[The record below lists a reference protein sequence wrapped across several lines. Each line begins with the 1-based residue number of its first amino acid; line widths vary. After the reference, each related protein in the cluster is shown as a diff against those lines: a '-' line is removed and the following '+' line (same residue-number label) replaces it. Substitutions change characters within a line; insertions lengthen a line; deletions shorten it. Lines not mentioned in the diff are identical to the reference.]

1 MITRRGFLGAF
12 ASLLLSGMATGAYA
26 VGIEPARQPRVTRY
40 RLVPNNWPAGLKLR
54 LVVLADIHACTPWMS
69 PRRIGEIC
77 EQANGL
83 GGDMILL
90 LGDFLSGMRLS
101 AGHVAP
107 EDWAR
112 ELARLSAPLGVH
124 AVLGNHDWLDD
135 PGAMAAGKGP
145 TLVHGALSS
154 INVAV
159 YDNRAVCL
167 EKDGRSFW
175 LAGLADQIGP
185 WPGMDD
191 LPATMAQISGEAPV
205 ILMAH
210 EPDVFPTVPD
220 RVSLTLSGHT
230 HGGQIRVFGYSPI
243 VPSRFRNR
251 YAYGHIV
258 EDNRNLIVSGG
269 LGTSIMPFRLGSPPE
284 IVVVDLG

>member
-1 MITRRGFLGAF
+1 MISRRGFLSTAGG
-12 ASLLLSGMATGAYA
+12 LVLSSVATGAYA
-26 VGIEPARQPRVTRY
+26 IGIEPNRQPRVTRY
-40 RLVPNNWPAGLKLR
+40 RLVPNNWPAGLKLK

-77 EQANGL
+77 EQANAL

-90 LGDFLSGMRLS
+90 LGDFLSGMRIKT
-101 AGHVAP
+101 GHVAP

-112 ELARLSAPLGVH
+112 ELARLAAPLGIH

-135 PGAMAAGKGP
+135 PAAMAARKGP
-145 TLVHGALSS
+145 TIVHQALSS
-154 INVAV
+154 INVPV
-159 YDNRAVCL
+159 YDNRASRF
-167 EKDGRSFW
+167 EKDGGAFW

-185 WPGMDD
+185 RPGFDD
-191 LPATMAQISGEAPV
+191 LPATLAQIRDEAPV

-210 EPDVFPTVPD
+210 EPDVFPTVPK

-230 HGGQIRVFGYSPI
+230 HGGQIRLFGYSPV

-251 YAYGHIV
+251 YAYGHII
-258 EDNRNLIVSGG
+258 EHDRNLIVSGG
-269 LGTSIMPFRLGSPPE
+269 LGMSVLPIRFGSPPE
-284 IVVVDLG
+284 IVVVELG

>member
-1 MITRRGFLGAF
+1 M
-12 ASLLLSGMATGAYA
+12 LSGVATGAYA
-26 VGIEPARQPRVTRY
+26 VGIEPIRQPRVKHY
-40 RLVPNNWPAGLKLR
+40 QLVPNNWPAGLKLR

-77 EQANGL
+77 NQANAL

-90 LGDFLSGMRLS
+90 LGDFLSGMRIKT
-101 AGHVAP
+101 GHVAP

-154 INVAV
+154 INVPV
-159 YDNRAVCL
+159 YDNRAARF
-167 EKDGRSFW
+167 EKDGQPFW

-185 WPGMDD
+185 WEGLDD
-191 LPATMAQISGEAPV
+191 LPATMAQIGDEAPV

-210 EPDVFPTVPD
+210 EPDVFPNVPE

-230 HGGQIRVFGYSPI
+230 HGGQIRLFGYSPV

-251 YAYGHIV
+251 YVYGHIV
-258 EDNRNLIVSGG
+258 ENDRSLIVSGG
-269 LGTSIMPFRLGSPPE
+269 LGTSVLPVRFGSPPE
-284 IVVVDLG
+284 IVVVELG